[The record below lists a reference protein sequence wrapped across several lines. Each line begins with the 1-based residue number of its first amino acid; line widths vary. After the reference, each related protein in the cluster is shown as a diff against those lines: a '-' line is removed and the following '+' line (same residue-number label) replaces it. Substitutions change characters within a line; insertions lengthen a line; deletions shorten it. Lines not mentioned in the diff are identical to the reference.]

1 MGKISSFLGSII
13 WKIKYKIRAAKN
25 LARWHKIIWEDK
37 QSDYSNLL
45 IILEHKLKLQSEYWQ
60 SQEGPDA
67 EKNSRYCKICS
78 NLAEKVRDEHYLY
91 ELMSSYRMLI
101 GGDNGVSQDKNE
113 KLQSYLDRHKRHQR
127 RMYRSTSFGV
137 DRLNPKNR
145 HEQET
150 IAMDIASYKH
160 RKARRLLFKIM
171 YHQLENWSE

>member
-1 MGKISSFLGSII
+1 MGKISFFRDSII
-13 WKIKYKIRAAKN
+13 WKIEHKIRAAKN
-25 LARWHKIIWEDK
+25 LIRWHKIIWEDK

-60 SQEGPDA
+60 SQEGSDG

-78 NLAEKVRDEHYLY
+78 NLAERVRNEYYLY

-101 GGDNGVSQDKNE
+101 GGDKGIGTDKNDR
-113 KLQSYLDRHKRHQR
+113 LQSYLDRHKRHQR
-127 RMYRSTSFGV
+127 RMYRSTSSGV
-137 DRLNPKNR
+137 NVLNPKTR
-145 HEQET
+145 QEQEM

-171 YHQLENWSE
+171 YHQLENWEE